1 MSARRQFGIAVAT
14 VLATC
19 CMSSCTGSHPADPVR
34 HRSAASRAHG
44 ATMTLQIMPAPY
56 QLPAAVS
63 REVLLPA
70 AGGMLIIG
78 GVTPAGVL
86 VRTGVKLHPGTGGT
100 RPAGRPGC
108 RCRYGT
114 PR

>member
-34 HRSAASRAHG
+34 HRSAARRAHG

-70 AGGMLIIG
+70 AGGFLIIG
-78 GVTPAGVL
+78 GLTPSGTAA
-86 VRTGVKLHPGTGGT
+86 RRAAPTG
-100 RPAGRPGC
+100 
-108 RCRYGT
+108 